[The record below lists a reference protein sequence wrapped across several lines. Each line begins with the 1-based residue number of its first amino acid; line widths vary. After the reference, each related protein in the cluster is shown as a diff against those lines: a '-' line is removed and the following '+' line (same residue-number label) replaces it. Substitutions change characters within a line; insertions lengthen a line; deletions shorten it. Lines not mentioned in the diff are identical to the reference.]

1 MSRCLLAMIVVGVLL
16 EVHISIADEVAASN
30 DPTSSAEADEAA
42 ELALAEVERWD
53 FRLDR
58 ATEPLV
64 LIKKPILRWT
74 NPHVGRVYGS
84 VFLWTAEGRPQAVAS
99 AFKWYSPQE
108 DFYFE
113 AKSLAGDLLNASRAG
128 LPKWRSRAADLQW
141 SLLSDAAAPRESR
154 RERLQQMRQLA
165 RDFSGELIDR
175 RNGDDGRRVQLRL
188 LTQPIYRYEGVKP
201 PTVDGAL
208 FAFVQGTDPE
218 ILLLLEARDDGAR
231 RQWHYAI
238 ARLNTDT
245 LTVRRNERDVWK
257 VDGIDFSSK
266 REDDEY
272 VLFKIY
278 ADQARR

>member
-1 MSRCLLAMIVVGVLL
+1 MYRSLYAMIVACHVLGVRM
-16 EVHISIADEVAASN
+16 SIGQEATAPN
-30 DPTSSAEADEAA
+30 DSASAEADEAA

-58 ATEPLV
+58 ASEPLV
-64 LIKKPILRWT
+64 LIKKPVLRWT

-99 AFKWYSPQE
+99 VFKWYSPLE

-113 AKSLAGDLLNASRAG
+113 AKSLAGDRLNASRGG
-128 LPKWRSRAADLQW
+128 LPKWRSRAGDLQW
-141 SLLSDAAAPRESR
+141 SVLSEAAAPRESR

-165 RDFSGELIDR
+165 RDFSGELVDR

-201 PTVDGAL
+201 PTVDGAM

-218 ILLLLEARDDGAR
+218 ILLLLEAREDGSR
-231 RQWHYAI
+231 RQWHYAL

-245 LTVRRNERDVWK
+245 LTVRHAAREVWK
-257 VDGIDFSSK
+257 VDDLNFSSK

-272 VLFKIY
+272 VLFKIF
-278 ADQARR
+278 ADQAQR